1 MCLVAITWGMNKI
14 KRKKQYLIFFFV
26 CISSFFSLSLV
37 IIALGNRF
45 NKSNNKSN
53 NNNNNN
59 NDKNVNSNLCHD
71 NATERNQ
78 SDGISLCIIS
88 AAIIMY
94 CGLSLS
100 ICWCVQGIELFTKII
115 LKRKEKLNIFLS
127 IFFIFILPI
136 IPVLYSA
143 IYGHFGYGR
152 VLPFCFIT
160 YKNTYSSNFSINYE
174 FQVFYLPVLIIIL
187 IGSAC
192 MLSVICKIASG
203 SFFNHNHLRNIRV
216 APDFVQGKLH
226 CHNYCYHH
234 YYNYFYYHYY
244 HYCHYCNYHFYLN
257 RFFYLFLFLILSYLT
272 SSPSILPCISSWLPS
287 FLPSFHHPS
296 LSSTASLFYLLPY
309 FPSFFLPSFLSF
321 FTAIYFVSDRL
332 FFLIVLCCVLFF
344 RVSFLSSFSIYLF
357 FLLSFSTLFSLFFL
371 FFLNQF
377 YQEI

>member
-257 RFFYLFLFLILSYLT
+257 RFFYLFLFLILFYLT

-287 FLPSFHHPS
+287 FLPFIIHLSLLLLRSSIFFH
-296 LSSTASLFYLLPY
+296 
-309 FPSFFLPSFLSF
+309 
-321 FTAIYFVSDRL
+321 I
-332 FFLIVLCCVLFF
+332 
-344 RVSFLSSFSIYLF
+344 
-357 FLLSFSTLFSLFFL
+357 FLLSFCLLFFLFLPQYILFLIDYFFSLYFAVFYFSGSHFSHLFQFIYFFYSHFPLFFL
-371 FFLNQF
+371 FFSSF
-377 YQEI
+377 F